1 MKKKKKKPAG
11 GRDVNRRKIEYRR
24 SNRVS
29 RVGETSKR
37 QRSLSEG
44 ERDGAAEGRGGER
57 ERKRGHDTGRGKGVA
72 RGTWH
77 RASTVKL
84 AQIEKG

>member
-44 ERDGAAEGRGGER
+44 ERDGAAEGRGER
-57 ERKRGHDTGRGKGVA
+57 EREREDTIQGGGRGWREE
-72 RGTWH
+72 RGTE
-77 RASTVKL
+77 RAR
-84 AQIEKG
+84 

>member
-1 MKKKKKKPAG
+1 M
-11 GRDVNRRKIEYRR
+11 NRRKIEYRR

-37 QRSLSEG
+37 QRSYQRVKEMGSE
-44 ERDGAAEGRGGER
+44 ERERERERGGER
-57 ERKRGHDTGRGKGVA
+57 E
-72 RGTWH
+72 GTWH